1 MLLGANVTR
10 KNAEGLRIICGQDV
24 EGYESISLALFLPK
38 GKGGQ
43 ILAPLLS
50 LILLKI
56 FPTTYIKVGE

>member
-38 GKGGQ
+38 GRGGQ
-43 ILAPLLS
+43 ILPPPLLFS
-50 LILLKI
+50 NIMI
-56 FPTTYIKVGE
+56 P